1 GFLLLIAIRDSRSD
15 DFYAFGGN
23 FEMKLSLDD
32 ETYAILR
39 EESDRLG
46 MPVPRMIRNMCQ
58 NLAKHIQ
65 KRNEKQTNPQGENN
79 DRDSKN

>member
-1 GFLLLIAIRDSRSD
+1 
-15 DFYAFGGN
+15 
-23 FEMKLSLDD
+23 MKLSLDD

-65 KRNEKQTNPQGENN
+65 QRNEQLQTNPQGEQYESE
-79 DRDSKN
+79 RKHQ

>member
-1 GFLLLIAIRDSRSD
+1 
-15 DFYAFGGN
+15 
-23 FEMKLSLDD
+23 MKLSLDD

-65 KRNEKQTNPQGENN
+65 KRNDKQTNPQGENN

>member
-1 GFLLLIAIRDSRSD
+1 
-15 DFYAFGGN
+15 
-23 FEMKLSLDD
+23 MKLSLDD

-39 EESDRLG
+39 EDSDRLG

-65 KRNEKQTNPQGENN
+65 KRNGQPLTNPQGEHNEQQ
-79 DRDSKN
+79 SITK

>member
-1 GFLLLIAIRDSRSD
+1 
-15 DFYAFGGN
+15 
-23 FEMKLSLDD
+23 MKLSLDD

-65 KRNEKQTNPQGENN
+65 KRNEQQTNPQGEQHGR
-79 DRDSKN
+79 DRKN

>member
-1 GFLLLIAIRDSRSD
+1 
-15 DFYAFGGN
+15 
-23 FEMKLSLDD
+23 MKLSLDD

-65 KRNEKQTNPQGENN
+65 KRNEHQTNPQGDNN
-79 DRDSKN
+79 DEQRKN

>member
-1 GFLLLIAIRDSRSD
+1 
-15 DFYAFGGN
+15 
-23 FEMKLSLDD
+23 MKLSLDD
-32 ETYAILR
+32 ETYAILL

-65 KRNEKQTNPQGENN
+65 KRNEQPLTNPQGEQHEPE
-79 DRDSKN
+79 RKHQ

>member
-1 GFLLLIAIRDSRSD
+1 
-15 DFYAFGGN
+15 
-23 FEMKLSLDD
+23 MKLSLDD

-58 NLAKHIQ
+58 N
-65 KRNEKQTNPQGENN
+65 PGETH
-79 DRDSKN
+79 SETQ

>member
-1 GFLLLIAIRDSRSD
+1 
-15 DFYAFGGN
+15 
-23 FEMKLSLDD
+23 MKLSLDD

-65 KRNEKQTNPQGENN
+65 KRNEQQHDNQSLTNPLGENN
-79 DRDSKN
+79 DRENRE

>member
-1 GFLLLIAIRDSRSD
+1 
-15 DFYAFGGN
+15 
-23 FEMKLSLDD
+23 MKLSLDD

-65 KRNEKQTNPQGENN
+65 KRNEQQHDNQSLTNPQGENN
-79 DRDSKN
+79 DRENRE

>member
-1 GFLLLIAIRDSRSD
+1 
-15 DFYAFGGN
+15 
-23 FEMKLSLDD
+23 MKLSLDD

-58 NLAKHIQ
+58 CK
-65 KRNEKQTNPQGENN
+65 
-79 DRDSKN
+79 